1 MSKQV
6 SVDELLGIN
15 EVAELLDVRP
25 NQVSVWAHRGK
36 MPIADV
42 VLNGGRTPVW
52 VRDTIVNWASDVG
65 KLPNDVQIDWRR

>member
-25 NQVSVWAHRGK
+25 NQVSVWAHRSK
-36 MPIADV
+36 MPIPDV

-52 VRDTIVNWASDVG
+52 VRDTIINWAADVG